1 MDAAKDQMK
10 VHEQDVV
17 LALGE
22 RERLQE
28 IDLLE
33 ANRVESSSA
42 ADDSKEEE
50 EEEVDNTDPNKTKWV
65 SETWQRRNI

>member
-42 ADDSKEEE
+42 ADNSEEYEEEEE

-65 SETWQRRNI
+65 SQT